1 MDFLKWPSFLSNHTK
16 SIPKLAFVFLH
27 LGKSSSTDLP
37 DEIAKELEVLSGF
50 NTDSNPPNI
59 EILPDSQLSSIQDSN
74 VIPQK
79 NPSRI
84 GTQIRS

>member
-1 MDFLKWPSFLSNHTK
+1 MAELLSNLTK
-16 SIPKLAFVFLH
+16 SIHILAFLFLP

-59 EILPDSQLSSIQDSN
+59 EILPDSQLSSLQDSN
-74 VIPQK
+74 VIPTK

-84 GTQIRS
+84 GKQIRS

>member
-1 MDFLKWPSFLSNHTK
+1 MAYISNHTK
-16 SIPKLAFVFLH
+16 SIHRLVFPFLR
-27 LGKSSSTDLP
+27 LGISSSTDLP

-59 EILPDSQLSSIQDSN
+59 EILPDSQLSSLQDIN
-74 VIPQK
+74 VIPTK

-84 GTQIRS
+84 GTQISP